1 MRAFDITEAQKLGT
15 EFCTRCYG
23 LKCEILSFNDLNTRF
38 KSEVCN
44 RPIKY
49 KVFNLDG
56 SEQKILYCDLNGRC
70 NSNKYILVDC
80 THDLMI
86 KN

>member
-1 MRAFDITEAQKLGT
+1 MKPFNLKDAQKPGT
-15 EFCTRCYG
+15 KFCTRSYG
-23 LKCEILSFNDLNTRF
+23 LKCEILSFNDPNARF

-56 SEQKILYCDLNGRC
+56 SEQQILHCDINGRC
-70 NSNKYILVDC
+70 NSNKYMLLDC

-86 KN
+86 K